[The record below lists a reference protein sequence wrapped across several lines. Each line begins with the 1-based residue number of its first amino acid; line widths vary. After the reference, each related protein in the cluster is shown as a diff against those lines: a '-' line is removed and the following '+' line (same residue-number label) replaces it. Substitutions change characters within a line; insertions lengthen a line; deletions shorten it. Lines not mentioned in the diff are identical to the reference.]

1 MAKESG
7 SDKSPEPLKLELV
20 RSRERLGRDLQGL
33 RYELDIP
40 RKFRQSFRDQTVIWV
55 AAAVAVGA
63 IVVLLPRS
71 RKKVVYIDSK
81 SSAKPKTRLVEAGFL
96 LGALRI
102 AATLLRPV
110 IADFIRQKMASA
122 GGARRPGSKW

>member
-7 SDKSPEPLKLELV
+7 SDKSPEPLKRELV

-63 IVVLLPRS
+63 IVVLLPRA
-71 RKKVVYIDSK
+71 RKKVYIDTR
-81 SSAKPKTRLVEAGFL
+81 SSEKPKTRLLEAGFL

-102 AATLLRPV
+102 AATILRPV
-110 IADFIRQKMASA
+110 VADFVKQKIASA
-122 GGARRPGSKW
+122 AGARRPGSKW

>member
-1 MAKESG
+1 MAKEFG
-7 SDKSPEPLKLELV
+7 SDKSPKPLKAETA
-20 RSRERLGRDLQGL
+20 RSRERLEMDVKGL
-33 RYELDIP
+33 RYELDFP
-40 RKFRQSFRDQTVIWV
+40 RKIRRSFQEQTVVWV

-71 RKKVVYIDSK
+71 RKKVYVDVKGRERSK
-81 SSAKPKTRLVEAGFL
+81 GKLLEAGFL

-110 IADFIRQKMASA
+110 ISDFIRQKMTSS
-122 GGARRPGSKW
+122 GGARRSGSKW